1 VRGDVEPLSANR
13 KGKRGART
21 GEKSSF
27 VNESARPHWVIGF
40 LSRLPSEV
48 CVCVPRRNL
57 PGTTPLLRCA
67 RTGSKG
73 EGLVVVESK
82 MVYFLSHTD
91 TGDERKDDG
100 LDLQTMTTARH
111 DCIWGFALL
120 RRKTIQVQHKV
131 KTKTTGLSCEHS
143 L

>member
-1 VRGDVEPLSANR
+1 MRGDVEPLSANR

-27 VNESARPHWVIGF
+27 LCQRECAPALGDWFPLAATFRG
-40 LSRLPSEV
+40 V
-48 CVCVPRRNL
+48 CVFRDATCLEP
-57 PGTTPLLRCA
+57 PLLRCA
-67 RTGSKG
+67 RIGSKG

-100 LDLQTMTTARH
+100 LDLQTMTTPRH